1 MSVSRAKADERIVMP
16 LGAWPRVGP
25 RNYMLDGVQI
35 SRREGAT
42 LMANGGSTG
51 TVQMPIEVYNTV
63 SQKKGSTLTMTIT
76 LSPISTP

>member
-1 MSVSRAKADERIVMP
+1 
-16 LGAWPRVGP
+16 
-25 RNYMLDGVQI
+25 MLDGVQI